1 MIAGMGEVER
11 TMESKMMRYSRQV
24 VLLTC
29 MAASGN
35 LYAQSAADDAEAAP
49 TQQTQPAT
57 PSPPAKQSPRQT
69 QKPAPTFKPSEKI
82 SADSAVSF
90 PVDI

>member
-1 MIAGMGEVER
+1 
-11 TMESKMMRYSRQV
+11 MMRFITQFMI
-24 VLLTC
+24 LAC
-29 MAASGN
+29 MLVTAN
-35 LYAQSAADDAEAAP
+35 IYAQSATDDVVAAP

-57 PSPPAKQSPRQT
+57 PGPPAKQGPRQT